1 MQRPALSLG
10 ARRAEQAGRSNLCG
24 LHGEEAMTQGI
35 SSDVLIPAK
44 RTERTERANITRY
57 AHLGESIG
65 AMKLSGSFG
74 DAQTAIAPSS
84 VAIDMKNTINID
96 KYMKRFMAIN
106 TMVIY
111 YNSCKCRVILK

>member
-1 MQRPALSLG
+1 MQRPAPTLG
-10 ARRAEQAGRSNLCG
+10 ARRTEQAGRSNLCG

-44 RTERTERANITRY
+44 RTERANITRY

-65 AMKLSGSFG
+65 VMKLSGSFG

-96 KYMKRFMAIN
+96 KYMKRFMAK
-106 TMVIY
+106 TT
-111 YNSCKCRVILK
+111 R